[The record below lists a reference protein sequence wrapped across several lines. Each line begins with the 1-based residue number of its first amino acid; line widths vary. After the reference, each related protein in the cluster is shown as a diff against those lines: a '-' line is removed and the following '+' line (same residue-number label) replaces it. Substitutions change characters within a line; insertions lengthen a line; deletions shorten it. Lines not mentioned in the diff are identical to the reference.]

1 MQNFLE
7 YAVQG
12 LLLGVTYG
20 LIALPIGL
28 FYMTIRTLDVAVGGY
43 AAASGIVAA
52 TVGGIAGVA
61 AGLLTGVTVA
71 MGVSVIYRLLVKRG
85 IGDPITVVAATFGV
99 GMAIDSVILWQHG
112 TAPLISQLFTGFW
125 SVEGISIN
133 PQSVLNLAI
142 GIVMVGLALAVL
154 FATSV
159 GRQLRASADNVLG
172 ALLAGV
178 PVVRLQYLTFFV
190 QGLLA
195 AIAGIL
201 LVYTSG
207 LDFTSGTRLTL
218 SAFGAAIL
226 FGLRGPAYC
235 FLGGLVLGLVEGLV
249 GGYGS
254 GGLTTMLPF
263 LFVLLVLVASPRVAL
278 AGRP

>member
-1 MQNFLE
+1 VQNFLE

-52 TVGGIAGVA
+52 TVGGIAGVT
-61 AGLLTGVTVA
+61 AGLLTGVTIA
-71 MGVSVIYRLLVKRG
+71 MGVSIIYRLLVKRG

-112 TAPLISQLFTGFW
+112 TSPLISQLFTGFW
-125 SVEGISIN
+125 SVGGISIN

-142 GIVMVGLALAVL
+142 GIVMVGLALVVL

-195 AIAGIL
+195 AIAGVL

-218 SAFGAAIL
+218 AAFGAAIL
-226 FGLRGPAYC
+226 FGLRGPVHC